1 MKSYNWLLSLN
12 SRFIYVVAA
21 YQYLVLLIDKYSLVR
36 IYAFCLSVHQLI
48 DTRVV
53 STFDSYEYLHIRF
66 CGVYVYLQSCIAG
79 SE

>member
-36 IYAFCLSVHQLI
+36 IYAFYLSVHQLI
-48 DTRVV
+48 DMRVV
-53 STFDSYEYLHIRF
+53 STFDSYEYSHIRF